1 MILIVDSDEGMRELL
16 RDLMTEG
23 FPNQELVLASD
34 PDGVAL
40 EETPELI
47 ITGLIFKGS
56 SCNGIEF
63 IMRIRADHPQTKI
76 ILLTG
81 SLQIPHNQAHA
92 LITKPFDSELLLRTV
107 ETLLSGN

>member
-16 RDLMTEG
+16 RDLMTER

-34 PDGVAL
+34 PDGVIL
-40 EETPELI
+40 KETPELI

-56 SCNGIEF
+56 SCSGIEF
-63 IMRIRADHPQTKI
+63 IARIKKEHPETKI

-92 LITKPFDSELLLRTV
+92 LIQKPFDSEFLLRTA
-107 ETLLSGN
+107 ETLLS